1 SWPRDHFLRLNLF
14 GRKPINLEG
23 TMIDSNED
31 DIPQYSGPSKS
42 QLKRD
47 MHALQNIGKRMTEL
61 SNEQLDTLTIS
72 DTLRNAIEESRRI
85 RQNEAKRRHLQ
96 YIGKIIRQEDDPE
109 AVQRAIDAFDSGS
122 EEHTRRHHLAERW
135 RDRMISDGDS
145 VTGEFFNYCPDADI
159 QHLRNLVRNARRDV
173 EKQKNTG
180 QIRKLFRYLR
190 ERIDE
195 IEA

>member
-1 SWPRDHFLRLNLF
+1 
-14 GRKPINLEG
+14 
-23 TMIDSNED
+23 MIDDTQDEA
-31 DIPQYSGPSKS
+31 PQYSGPSKS

-47 MHALQNIGKRMTEL
+47 MHSLQDMGKRMLEL

-72 DTLRNAIEESRRI
+72 DTLRSAIEESRRI

-109 AVQRAIDAFDSGS
+109 AVRRAIDAFDSGS

-135 RDRMISDGDS
+135 RDRMIADGDS
-145 VTGEFFNYCPDADI
+145 VAGEFFSYCPNADI

-173 EKQKNTG
+173 EKEKNTG
-180 QIRKLFRYLR
+180 QARKLFRYLR
-190 ERIDE
+190 ECVDE
-195 IEA
+195 AEA